1 MSSSIVRAVIA
12 ALAIILFSLPVFSQT
27 QTAVKTIKPLGSVSG
42 KVTIKGK
49 GAPGIAIGLRATDSF
64 NPYEMRPR
72 AVTDQDGNYKISN
85 VGSGSYE
92 VTFGAVGY
100 VAADINSRSRS
111 VVMVENESIE
121 NVNFAIVRGGV
132 ITGKITDADGRPVI
146 QQSVR
151 LFRADIPDSRPAQP
165 KTQPRPLPPAGISIT
180 DDRGI
185 YRMFGLAS
193 GRYKVAA
200 GRGDNN
206 VGGGNAVQLGRASY
220 KEVFYPDTTDP
231 ENAGVIQ
238 VSEGSE
244 TTNIDI
250 ALGRP
255 VETYSASGRVVDS
268 EGQPIANV
276 RFSLQR
282 LIGERTEFIPRFLS
296 SNGLGEF
303 IAEGLIPGKY
313 GVVLTPETNS
323 ELRAETTPFDVLD
336 SNVTG
341 ITIRMV
347 KGATISG
354 IVVLETENKL
364 AFAKLTQLQVQGYV
378 QNPNAP
384 ALGSS
389 AIASIAGDGSFRLS
403 GLGPGTASIS
413 IGPANGFDQMKGF
426 VQSRIEREGVIQ
438 PRGIDVKEGEQITGV
453 RLIVNYGNATLRGSV
468 TIENGP
474 LPEGARI
481 FVRLMRMGE
490 VPNIRPPNVDQR
502 GRFIVDGL
510 PSGSYEV
517 SVSVTGGGLKPRTLV
532 KREIVLQDGVASDV
546 NITLDLTAGPQP

>member
-1 MSSSIVRAVIA
+1 MNSPIVRAVIA
-12 ALAIILFSLPVFSQT
+12 GLVIFLFSLPVFSQT
-27 QTAVKTIKPLGSVSG
+27 QTAVKSVKPLGSVSG

-49 GAPGIAIGLRATDSF
+49 GAPGVAIGLRATDSF
-64 NPYEMRPR
+64 NPYEMRQL

-111 VVMVENESIE
+111 VVMGESENIES
-121 NVNFAIVRGGV
+121 VNFAIVRGGV

-151 LFRADIPDSRPAQP
+151 LFRADNPDSRPPQA
-165 KTQPRPLPPAGISIT
+165 KTQPRPLSPAGTFMT

-185 YRMFGLAS
+185 YRMFGLLP

-200 GRGDNN
+200 GRGENTIGGRN
-206 VGGGNAVQLGRASY
+206 VIQLGRASY
-220 KEVFYPDTTDP
+220 KEVFYADTTDP
-231 ENAGVIQ
+231 ENASVIQ

-255 VETYSASGRVVDS
+255 VETYSVSGRVVDS

-282 LIGERTEFIPRFLS
+282 LIGERMEFIPQFLS

-303 IAEGLIPGKY
+303 TAEGLIPGKY

-323 ELRAETTPFDVLD
+323 ELRAESTSFDVVD
-336 SNVTG
+336 SNVNG

-354 IVVLETENKL
+354 TVVLETENKL
-364 AFAKLTQLQVQGYV
+364 ALAKLTQLQVQGYV

-389 AIASIAGDGSFRLS
+389 ARASIAGDGSFRLS

-413 IGPANGFDQMKGF
+413 VGPANGFDQMKGF
-426 VQSRIEREGVIQ
+426 VLSRIERDGVVQ
-438 PRGIDVKEGEQITGV
+438 SHGIEVKEGEQMTGI
-453 RLIVNYGNATLRGSV
+453 RLIVNYGNATLRGFV

-474 LPEGARI
+474 LPEGARL
-481 FVRLMRMGE
+481 FVRLLKMGE
-490 VPNIRPPNVDQR
+490 VPNILPPNVDQR

-510 PSGSYEV
+510 PPGSYEV
-517 SVSVTGGGLKPRTLV
+517 SVSVSGGGLKPRTPV

-546 NITLDLTAGPQP
+546 NITLDLAAGPQP